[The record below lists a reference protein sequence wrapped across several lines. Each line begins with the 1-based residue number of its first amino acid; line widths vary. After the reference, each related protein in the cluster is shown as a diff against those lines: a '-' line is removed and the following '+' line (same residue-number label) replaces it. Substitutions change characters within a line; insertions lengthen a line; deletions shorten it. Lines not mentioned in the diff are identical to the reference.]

1 MRCGLDNIPRET
13 MAGRK
18 RHPPPDRAATYTVGY
33 ARPPAH
39 TRFAK
44 GRSGNPGGRPR
55 QARDIAAR
63 LVEALDEPA
72 AGTRG
77 RLSNRDAI
85 IDRLIANAVAGD
97 MRAAR
102 LVLDLA
108 GQIEPEPDPERV
120 EDARVRLIRALDRL
134 AAEVAE
140 PGGSGAPEPAAE
152 GKPAES

>member
-1 MRCGLDNIPRET
+1 MRCGLANIPRET

>member
-1 MRCGLDNIPRET
+1 